1 MYVLNSG
8 AVNVVGRIEMAVVL
22 QLMWEFGSE
31 MNYSLIST
39 YSASDDE
46 GESEMVSFDTCACAG
61 DDGFFVAF
69 FVGEGFFFSLGFEVG
84 FLPAFDLVGTSPP
97 PALNSSIAFW

>member
-31 MNYSLIST
+31 FEL
-39 YSASDDE
+39 
-46 GESEMVSFDTCACAG
+46 
-61 DDGFFVAF
+61 
-69 FVGEGFFFSLGFEVG
+69 FSNFNLFRVR
-84 FLPAFDLVGTSPP
+84 
-97 PALNSSIAFW
+97 